1 MYFSSIMIYSLTTK
15 RLKKAGF
22 GKDSIIMGLKS
33 GLGIIQNGTWPP
45 AAMCGI

>member
-1 MYFSSIMIYSLTTK
+1 MICSLTTK

-22 GKDSIIMGLKS
+22 GKDSIIMGVK
-33 GLGIIQNGTWPP
+33 GLEKWPWNNTKWTLAP